1 MRGTGAQVNEGHR
14 LMRVP
19 MGFIGL
25 IKIFDLILDHSYR
38 VWLMTSTSTE
48 AGHGTSWI

>member
-1 MRGTGAQVNEGHR
+1 
-14 LMRVP
+14 

-25 IKIFDLILDHSYR
+25 IKIFDLILDPSYR

-48 AGHGTSWI
+48 AGLMAPAGSDVHRMSE